1 MATFNWFWGL
11 GLRAGQWP
19 STPTWIACPL
29 RVLCPVCV
37 WTPSPYW
44 NVSSPGQELC
54 FLWLAQLQQ
63 RAWPG
68 RAGLS
73 VHPLTWRV
81 VGTALSTGS
90 RHRVVPCPP
99 PALPSSVRESPQG
112 PGARWH
118 RALPALPSGVRG
130 RVESGWPVLPTC
142 TPGGWSCCRPRRRR
156 GRLGCGWPGPGTQ
169 GCRFTHCGGDTETQR
184 RWSTQSHSQV
194 GVRAAFLIPQPG

>member
-1 MATFNWFWGL
+1 MTLHAHL
-11 GLRAGQWP
+11 DCLP
-19 STPTWIACPL
+19 PPCS
-29 RVLCPVCV
+29 
-37 WTPSPYW
+37 
-44 NVSSPGQELC
+44 VSSVCMDAVSLLECQLPRTGAV
-54 FLWLAQLQQ
+54 FPLAGTAPAESLTG
-63 RAWPG
+63 ASG
-68 RAGLS
+68 F

-130 RVESGWPVLPTC
+130 RVKSGWPVLPTC

-169 GCRFTHCGGDTETQR
+169 GCRFTHCGGDAETQR
-184 RWSTQSHSQV
+184 R
-194 GVRAAFLIPQPG
+194 